1 MTLRVQGP
9 DQALFERCGP
19 SVVEWNGVLRC
30 RDKIKDISP
39 SSNSSPSVTVVRIV
53 ADNVRAQVN
62 ARLEV
67 KSHSRKR
74 PISRGLSLAQS
85 DPQDEHLSVLKN
97 LYRNDIL

>member
-1 MTLRVQGP
+1 MERVRH
-9 DQALFERCGP
+9 E
-19 SVVEWNGVLRC
+19 VLRC

-39 SSNSSPSVTVVRIV
+39 SSNSSPSVTEVRIV

-74 PISRGLSLAQS
+74 PKSHYRSLSKKCN
-85 DPQDEHLSVLKN
+85 VLKTPR
-97 LYRNDIL
+97 RNT